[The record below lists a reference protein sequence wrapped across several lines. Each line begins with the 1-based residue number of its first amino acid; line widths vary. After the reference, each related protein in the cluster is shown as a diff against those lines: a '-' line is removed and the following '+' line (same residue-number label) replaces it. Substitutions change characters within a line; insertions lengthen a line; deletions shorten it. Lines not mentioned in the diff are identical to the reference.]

1 MQILFPDMKINHF
14 LYVTATIMLSALL
27 VSCGSKTEES
37 AVSTPIDSTNIN
49 GTAPVEYEVKSDTSQ
64 MLPEEGKGLKA
75 NTDSQ
80 EIKKQP

>member
-1 MQILFPDMKINHF
+1 MKINRF
-14 LYVTATIMLSALL
+14 FYVATAIVVSIFFA
-27 VSCGSKTEES
+27 SCGNKSEES

-49 GTAPVEYEVKSDTSQ
+49 GTAPVEYEVKSDTSK
-64 MLPEEGKGLKA
+64 MLPEEKSGLKA